1 MRMKID
7 QDEDED
13 DAGGETETEV
23 AISLLYADDAERP
36 TVGSMKIIAE
46 LGEEDLESL
55 VGQCQVFYTKVL
67 VQAVRES
74 FME

>member
-1 MRMKID
+1 MMID
-7 QDEDED
+7 QEEGEGD
-13 DAGGETETEV
+13 DGGETETEV
-23 AISLLYADDAERP
+23 AISLQYADDAERP
-36 TVGSMKIIAE
+36 TVGSMKIIAD